1 MVEMKHPEHLL
12 LVDGHSL
19 AYRAF
24 YALPLDNFSTSS
36 GQPTN
41 AVFGFTSMLINAIKD
56 EKPTHLAIAFD
67 VSRETFRREM
77 FAEYKANRAKSPDE
91 FRSQLPLITEVI
103 EAMQIPGIQ
112 VKGYEADDIIATLAK
127 QGEKKGMRVS
137 ILTGDRDSYQ
147 LVNESI
153 TVLYARKGVS
163 DIARMTPAAVLEKYD
178 LTPEQYPDFAALRGD
193 PSDNLPSVPSVGEKT
208 AVKWIK
214 EYGNLD
220 ELIKHANEI
229 SGKVGESL
237 RANIEQVKLNRK
249 MTELVKDV
257 SLDVGVDQLVV
268 KKLDIDLVNKVFTA
282 LEFKSLR
289 ERLIGNAS
297 VSKDSSKKPKQSSFK
312 VQKYNSGGLGKWLEE
327 DTNELIALD
336 VQFESF
342 AAEFKEVAWGI
353 ARSSDGIAF
362 SQDELSQDELA
373 KLKKFLSNK
382 ETKKVVHGAKDF
394 YKICSHLNIEFQGL
408 ISDTEISSYLV
419 NPGLRSYELED
430 VAMRVLGFVPDLAN
444 ENDGQLALG
453 EESVNVDSLATRA
466 NAILSLN
473 AALEPQIEERKLS
486 GLLNDLELPLIE
498 VLAEMELTGIAVD
511 LKKLNNLSDEF
522 EKLAKGYEKDAFKI
536 VGHEFNMAS
545 PKQLQTV
552 LFDERKLPKTKKTK
566 TGFTT
571 DAEAL
576 TDLFA
581 KTKDPVLSSILSWR
595 DITKLKQT
603 VASLIPLAE
612 KDGRIHTT
620 FNQTVTST
628 GRLSSTEPNMQNI
641 PIRTDQGKRIRDCFI
656 SGKEYECLLTA
667 DYSQIEMRIMAH
679 LSKDPGLIEAFKS
692 GEDLHTT
699 SASLV
704 FGVKPNE
711 VDAELRRQIK
721 AISYGLAY
729 GMGAYGLSQSLDIE
743 VAAAQKLMDE
753 YFKRFGGVRDYLARV
768 VEEARKVGFTE
779 TIMGRRRYFPDLTN
793 PDRQRRE
800 MAERMALNAPIQ
812 GSAAD
817 IVKKAML
824 NADSMLKKEKLKS
837 RLLLQVHDELVF
849 EVAKGEKDQVEKLAR
864 IAMADAAPLLV
875 PLDVSIGVGSSWDE
889 AAH

>member
-147 LVNESI
+147 LVNDSI

-163 DIARMTPAAVLEKYD
+163 DIARMTPAAVLEKYE

-257 SLDVGVDQLVV
+257 SLDVGVDQLAV
-268 KKLDIDLVNKVFTA
+268 KELDIDLVNKVFTA

-312 VQKYNSGGLGKWLEE
+312 VQKYNSGGLGKWLEA
-327 DTNELIALD
+327 DTKELIALD

-362 SQDELSQDELA
+362 SQDELSQDDLTQ
-373 KLKKFLSNK
+373 LKKFLSNK

-453 EESVNVDSLATRA
+453 EESVSVDSLATRA

-486 GLLNDLELPLIE
+486 GLLNNLELPLIE

-522 EKLAKGYEKDAFKI
+522 EKLARGYEKDAFKI

-824 NADSMLKKEKLKS
+824 NADAMLKKEKLKS

-849 EVAKGEKDQVEKLAR
+849 EVAKGERDQVEKLAR

>member
-1 MVEMKHPEHLL
+1 MKRPEHLL

-24 YALPLDNFSTSS
+24 YALPLDNFATSS

-41 AVFGFTSMLINAIKD
+41 AVFGFTSMLINALKD

-67 VSRETFRREM
+67 VSRETFRKEM

-91 FRSQLPLITEVI
+91 FRSQLPLINNVI
-103 EAMQIPGIQ
+103 EALQITGIG
-112 VKGYEADDIIATLAK
+112 VKGFEADDVIATLAK

-137 ILTGDRDSYQ
+137 ILTGDRDAYQ
-147 LVNESI
+147 LVNDSI

-163 DIARMTPAAVLEKYD
+163 DIARMTPSAVFEKYE
-178 LTPEQYPDFAALRGD
+178 LTPQQYPDFAALRGD

-208 AVKWIK
+208 AIKWIK
-214 EYGNLD
+214 QYGNLE
-220 ELIKHANEI
+220 ELINHASEI
-229 SGKVGESL
+229 TGKVGDAL
-237 RANIEQVKLNRK
+237 RANLDQVKLNRK

-257 SLDVGVDQLVV
+257 SLELSVEDLSVREPDT
-268 KKLDIDLVNKVFTA
+268 DLVNKVFTD

-289 ERLIGNAS
+289 ERLGISNS
-297 VSKDSSKKPKQSSFK
+297 ESTKDSKKNNQSNFK
-312 VQKYNSGGLGKWLEE
+312 IEKYKKSSLLEWLEKHAE
-327 DTNELIALD
+327 KTLALD
-336 VQFESF
+336 IQYEGDVHGFTNI
-342 AAEFKEVAWGI
+342 AWGI
-353 ARSSDGIAF
+353 SDQDSGIAF
-362 SQDELSQDELA
+362 NEDDLSGDEKKALDEY
-373 KLKKFLSNK
+373 LKDN
-382 ETKKVVHGAKDF
+382 TKQKIVHGAKDF
-394 YKICSHLNIEFQGL
+394 YQICNKRNINFEGL
-408 ISDTEISSYLV
+408 FSDTEISAYLV

-430 VAMRVLGFVPDLAN
+430 VVMRVLGFVAENTN
-444 ENDGQLALG
+444 ENEGQLTLG
-453 EESVNVDSLATRA
+453 QDSLNVDALASRA
-466 NAILSLN
+466 NSIYQLHISLD
-473 AALEPQIEERKLS
+473 PQIKERNLEKL
-486 GLLNDLELPLIE
+486 LRELELPLIE
-498 VLAEMELTGIAVD
+498 VIAQMEIVGIAVD
-511 LKKLNNLSDEF
+511 LAKLNKLATEF
-522 EKLAKGYEKDAFKI
+522 EKIANTHEKEAFKI
-536 VGHEFNMAS
+536 VGHEFNMGS

-552 LFDERKLPKTKKTK
+552 LFDERNLPKTKKTK

-576 TDLFA
+576 NELFA

-603 VASLIPLAE
+603 VVSLIPLAA
-612 KDGRIHTT
+612 KDERIHTT

-656 SGKEYECLLTA
+656 SGKNYECLLTA

-679 LSKDPGLIEAFKS
+679 LSNDPGLIQAFKS

-743 VAAAQKLMDE
+743 VNAAQKLMDE
-753 YFKRFGGVRDYLARV
+753 YFKRFGGVRDYLAEV
-768 VEEARKVGFTE
+768 VEQARKLGYTE
-779 TIMGRRRYFPDLTN
+779 TIMGRRRYFPELTST
-793 PDRQRRE
+793 DRQRRE

-817 IVKKAML
+817 IVKQAML
-824 NADSMLKKEKLKS
+824 NADKLLKKENLNS

-849 EVAKGEKDQVEKLAR
+849 EVAQGEKDKVEKIAR
-864 IAMADAAPLLV
+864 QAMAEAAALKV

>member
-1 MVEMKHPEHLL
+1 MVDMKHPEHLL

-147 LVNESI
+147 LVNDSI

-163 DIARMTPAAVLEKYD
+163 DIARMTPAAVLEKYE

-257 SLDVGVDQLVV
+257 SLDVGVEQLVV
-268 KKLDIDLVNKVFTA
+268 KELDIDLVNKVFTA

-312 VQKYNSGGLGKWLEE
+312 VQKNNSGGLGKWLEE

-362 SQDELSQDELA
+362 SQDELSQDELTQ
-373 KLKKFLSNK
+373 LKKFLSNK

-453 EESVNVDSLATRA
+453 EESVSVDSLATRA

-511 LKKLNNLSDEF
+511 LIKLNNLSDEF

-824 NADSMLKKEKLKS
+824 NADAMLKKEKLKS

>member
-1 MVEMKHPEHLL
+1 MVDMKHPEHLL

-91 FRSQLPLITEVI
+91 FRSQLPLITDVI

-137 ILTGDRDSYQ
+137 ILTGDRDAYQ
-147 LVNESI
+147 LVNNSI

-163 DIARMTPAAVLEKYD
+163 DIARMTPAAVLEKYE

-220 ELIKHANEI
+220 ELNKHSNEI
-229 SGKVGESL
+229 SDKVGESL

-249 MTELVKDV
+249 MTELVKNV
-257 SLDVGVDQLVV
+257 SLEIGVDQLVV
-268 KKLDIDLVNKVFTA
+268 KELDIDLVNKVFTA

-289 ERLIGNAS
+289 ERLIGNSS
-297 VSKDSSKKPKQSSFK
+297 VSKESSKKPKQGSFK
-312 VQKYNSGGLGKWLEE
+312 VQKYHSGGLRKWLEE
-327 DTNELIALD
+327 DSQELIAID
-336 VQFESF
+336 IQFENF
-342 AAEFKEVAWGI
+342 GAEFREVAWGL
-353 ARSSDGIAF
+353 AKSSEGIAF
-362 SQDELSQDELA
+362 AQGELSQEDLHQ
-373 KLKKFLSNK
+373 LKSFLSNK
-382 ETKKVVHGAKDF
+382 EIKKVIHAAKDL
-394 YKICSHLNIEFQGL
+394 YKICSHLGVEFQGL

-430 VAMRVLGFVPDLAN
+430 VAMRVLGFVPELAN
-444 ENDGQLALG
+444 ETDGQLALG
-453 EESVNVDSLATRA
+453 EESVNVDILATRA
-466 NAILSLN
+466 NVILSLN
-473 AALEPQIEERKLS
+473 AALVPQIEERKLS
-486 GLLNDLELPLIE
+486 DLLNELELPLII
-498 VLAEMELTGIAVD
+498 VLAEMEITGIAID

-522 EKLAKGYEKDAFKI
+522 EKLAKGYEKEAFKI

-581 KTKDPVLSSILSWR
+581 RTKDPVLSSILSWR

-603 VASLIPLAE
+603 AASLIPLAE
-612 KDGRIHTT
+612 QDGRIHTT

-729 GMGAYGLSQSLDIE
+729 GMGSYGLSQSLDIE

-824 NADSMLKKEKLKS
+824 NADAMLKKEKLKS

-849 EVAKGEKDQVEKLAR
+849 EVAKGEKEQVQKLAKM
-864 IAMADAAPLLV
+864 AMADAASLLV

>member
-1 MVEMKHPEHLL
+1 MKRPEHLL

-24 YALPLDNFSTSS
+24 YALPLDNFATSS

-41 AVFGFTSMLINAIKD
+41 AVFGFTSMLINALKD

-67 VSRETFRREM
+67 VSRETFRKEM

-91 FRSQLPLITEVI
+91 FRSQLPLINNVI
-103 EAMQIPGIQ
+103 EALQITGIG
-112 VKGYEADDIIATLAK
+112 VKGFEADDVIATLAK

-137 ILTGDRDSYQ
+137 ILTGDRDAYQ
-147 LVNESI
+147 LVNDSI

-163 DIARMTPAAVLEKYD
+163 DIARMTPSAVFEKYE
-178 LTPEQYPDFAALRGD
+178 LTPQQYPDFAALRGD

-208 AVKWIK
+208 AIKWIK
-214 EYGNLD
+214 QYGNLD
-220 ELIKHANEI
+220 ELIKHASEI
-229 SGKVGESL
+229 TGKVGDAL
-237 RANIEQVKLNRK
+237 RANLDQVKLNRK

-257 SLDVGVDQLVV
+257 SLDISVEDLGVREPNT
-268 KKLDIDLVNKVFTA
+268 DLVNKVFTD

-289 ERLIGNAS
+289 ERLGISNSESAKDTKK
-297 VSKDSSKKPKQSSFK
+297 SKQNNFKIEKHTKSSLIEWLKKHDEKP
-312 VQKYNSGGLGKWLEE
+312 L
-327 DTNELIALD
+327 ALD
-336 VQFESF
+336 IQFEGNVHGF
-342 AAEFKEVAWGI
+342 ANIAWGI
-353 ARSSDGIAF
+353 SDQDSGIAF
-362 SQDELSQDELA
+362 SEEDLSSDELKVLDN
-373 KLKKFLSNK
+373 FLGDL
-382 ETKKVVHGAKDF
+382 TKQKIVHGAKDF
-394 YKICSHLNIEFQGL
+394 YQICHKKNINFEGL
-408 ISDTEISSYLV
+408 LSDTEISAYLV

-430 VAMRVLGFVPDLAN
+430 VVMRVLGFVAENAN
-444 ENDGQLALG
+444 ENDGQLTLGQESLNVEALA
-453 EESVNVDSLATRA
+453 SRA
-466 NAILSLN
+466 NSIYQLHL
-473 AALEPQIEERKLS
+473 ALDSQIKERNLAKL
-486 GLLNDLELPLIE
+486 LRELELPLIK
-498 VLAEMELTGIAVD
+498 VLAHMELIGIAVD
-511 LKKLNNLSDEF
+511 LAKLNNLANEF
-522 EKLAKGYEKDAFKI
+522 EKIATSHEKEAFKI
-536 VGHEFNMAS
+536 VGHEFNMGS
-545 PKQLQTV
+545 PKQLQAV

-571 DAEAL
+571 DAEGL
-576 TDLFA
+576 TELFA

-603 VASLIPLAE
+603 VVSLIPLAA
-612 KDGRIHTT
+612 KDERIHTT

-656 SGKEYECLLTA
+656 SGKDYECLLTA

-679 LSKDPGLIEAFKS
+679 LSNDPGLIQAFKS

-743 VAAAQKLMDE
+743 VNAAQKLMDE
-753 YFKRFGGVRDYLARV
+753 YFKRFGGVRDYLAEV
-768 VEEARKVGFTE
+768 VEQARKLGYTE
-779 TIMGRRRYFPDLTN
+779 TIMGRRRYFPELTST
-793 PDRQRRE
+793 DRQRRE

-824 NADSMLKKEKLKS
+824 NADKLLKKENLNS

-849 EVAKGEKDQVEKLAR
+849 EVAQGEKDKVEKIAR
-864 IAMADAAPLLV
+864 QAMAEAAALKV

>member
-24 YALPLDNFSTSS
+24 YALPLDNFATSA

-67 VSRETFRREM
+67 VSRETFRKEM
-77 FAEYKANRAKSPDE
+77 FADYKANRAKSPDE

-103 EAMQIPGIQ
+103 KAMQIPGIQ
-112 VKGYEADDIIATLAK
+112 VKGFEADDIIATLAK

-147 LVNESI
+147 LVNDSI

-163 DIARMTPAAVLEKYD
+163 DIARMTPQAVLDKYE

-208 AVKWIK
+208 AVKWIR

-229 SGKVGESL
+229 SGKVGEAL
-237 RANIEQVKLNRK
+237 RANIDQVKLNRK

-257 SLDVGVDQLVV
+257 SLEITIDQLAV
-268 KKLDIDLVNKVFTA
+268 KSPNVDEVNKIFTE

-289 ERLIGNAS
+289 ERLLGNSITAKES
-297 VSKDSSKKPKQSSFK
+297 AKRSTSKSFVVTSYKPDELKKWITTH
-312 VQKYNSGGLGKWLEE
+312 SGEA
-327 DTNELIALD
+327 IAME
-336 VQFESF
+336 VQFEGF
-342 AAEFKEVAWGI
+342 AQNISSLAWGL
-353 ARSSDGIAF
+353 ANSNSGIAF
-362 SQDELSQDELA
+362 SDEELSTEDTKALKELLTDN
-373 KLKKFLSNK
+373 KIKKI
-382 ETKKVVHGAKDF
+382 VHNAKDF
-394 YKICSHLNIEFQGL
+394 YQISLSKKLEFYGL
-408 ISDTEISSYLV
+408 LSDTEISAYLV

-430 VAMRVLGFVPDLAN
+430 VAMRVLGFVPELAN

-453 EESVNVDSLATRA
+453 EESLNVESLANRA
-466 NAILSLN
+466 NAIYQLHY
-473 AALEPQIEERKLS
+473 ALMPQIEEKNLTK
-486 GLLNDLELPLIE
+486 LLNELELPLVK
-498 VLAEMELTGIAVD
+498 VLAEMEIVGIAVD
-511 LKKLNNLSDEF
+511 MKKLNNLSLEF
-522 EKLAKGYEKDAFKI
+522 EKLANGYEKDAFKI
-536 VGHEFNMAS
+536 VGHEFNMGS

-571 DAEAL
+571 DADAL

-581 KTKDPVLSSILSWR
+581 QTKDPVLSSILSWR

-603 VASLIPLAE
+603 VVSLIPLAA
-612 KDGRIHTT
+612 KDNRIHTT

-656 SGKEYECLLTA
+656 SAKDYECLLTA

-699 SASLV
+699 SAALV

-743 VAAAQKLMDE
+743 VGAAQKLMDE
-753 YFKRFGGVRDYLARV
+753 YFKRFGGVRDYLANV
-768 VEEARKVGFTE
+768 VEVARKLGYTE

-824 NADSMLKKEKLKS
+824 NADSLLKSEKLKS

-864 IAMADAAPLLV
+864 EAMAKAAPLLV

>member
-1 MVEMKHPEHLL
+1 MVDMKHPEHLL

-147 LVNESI
+147 LVNDSI
-153 TVLYARKGVS
+153 TILYARKGVS
-163 DIARMTPAAVLEKYD
+163 DIARMTPAAVLEKYE

-257 SLDVGVDQLVV
+257 SLDVGVEQLVV
-268 KKLDIDLVNKVFTA
+268 KELDIDLVNKVFTA

-362 SQDELSQDELA
+362 SQDELSQDELTQ
-373 KLKKFLSNK
+373 LKKFLSNK

-430 VAMRVLGFVPDLAN
+430 VAMRVLGFFPDLAN

-466 NAILSLN
+466 NAIL
-473 AALEPQIEERKLS
+473 
-486 GLLNDLELPLIE
+486 
-498 VLAEMELTGIAVD
+498 T
-511 LKKLNNLSDEF
+511 
-522 EKLAKGYEKDAFKI
+522 
-536 VGHEFNMAS
+536 
-545 PKQLQTV
+545 
-552 LFDERKLPKTKKTK
+552 
-566 TGFTT
+566 
-571 DAEAL
+571 
-576 TDLFA
+576 
-581 KTKDPVLSSILSWR
+581 SS
-595 DITKLKQT
+595 
-603 VASLIPLAE
+603 
-612 KDGRIHTT
+612 
-620 FNQTVTST
+620 N
-628 GRLSSTEPNMQNI
+628 
-641 PIRTDQGKRIRDCFI
+641 
-656 SGKEYECLLTA
+656 
-667 DYSQIEMRIMAH
+667 
-679 LSKDPGLIEAFKS
+679 
-692 GEDLHTT
+692 
-699 SASLV
+699 
-704 FGVKPNE
+704 
-711 VDAELRRQIK
+711 
-721 AISYGLAY
+721 
-729 GMGAYGLSQSLDIE
+729 
-743 VAAAQKLMDE
+743 
-753 YFKRFGGVRDYLARV
+753 
-768 VEEARKVGFTE
+768 
-779 TIMGRRRYFPDLTN
+779 
-793 PDRQRRE
+793 
-800 MAERMALNAPIQ
+800 
-812 GSAAD
+812 
-817 IVKKAML
+817 
-824 NADSMLKKEKLKS
+824 
-837 RLLLQVHDELVF
+837 
-849 EVAKGEKDQVEKLAR
+849 
-864 IAMADAAPLLV
+864 
-875 PLDVSIGVGSSWDE
+875 
-889 AAH
+889 

>member
-1 MVEMKHPEHLL
+1 
-12 LVDGHSL
+12 
-19 AYRAF
+19 
-24 YALPLDNFSTSS
+24 
-36 GQPTN
+36 
-41 AVFGFTSMLINAIKD
+41 MLINAIKD

-147 LVNESI
+147 LVNDSI

-163 DIARMTPAAVLEKYD
+163 DIARMTPAAVLEKYE

-257 SLDVGVDQLVV
+257 SLDVGVEQLVV
-268 KKLDIDLVNKVFTA
+268 KELDIDLVNKVFTA

-312 VQKYNSGGLGKWLEE
+312 VQKYNSGGLGKWLEA
-327 DTNELIALD
+327 DTKELIALD

-362 SQDELSQDELA
+362 SQDELSQDDLTQ
-373 KLKKFLSNK
+373 LKKFLSNK

-824 NADSMLKKEKLKS
+824 NADAMLKKEKLKS

>member
-147 LVNESI
+147 LVNDSI

-163 DIARMTPAAVLEKYD
+163 DIARMTPAAVLEKYE

-257 SLDVGVDQLVV
+257 SLDVGVEQLVV
-268 KKLDIDLVNKVFTA
+268 KELDIDLVNKVFTA

-312 VQKYNSGGLGKWLEE
+312 VQKNNSGGLGKWLEE

-362 SQDELSQDELA
+362 SQDELSQDELTQ
-373 KLKKFLSNK
+373 LKKFLSNK

-824 NADSMLKKEKLKS
+824 NADAMLKKEKLKS

>member
-163 DIARMTPAAVLEKYD
+163 DIARMTPAAVLEKYE

-257 SLDVGVDQLVV
+257 SLDVGVDQLAV
-268 KKLDIDLVNKVFTA
+268 KELDIDLVNKVFTA

-312 VQKYNSGGLGKWLEE
+312 VQKYNSGGLGKWLEA
-327 DTNELIALD
+327 DTKELIALD

-362 SQDELSQDELA
+362 SQDELSQDDLTQ
-373 KLKKFLSNK
+373 LKKFLSNK

-486 GLLNDLELPLIE
+486 GLLNNLELPLIE

-522 EKLAKGYEKDAFKI
+522 EKLARGYEKDAFKI

-824 NADSMLKKEKLKS
+824 NADAMLKKEKLKS

>member
-1 MVEMKHPEHLL
+1 MKRPEHLL

-24 YALPLDNFSTSS
+24 YALPVDNFATSS

-56 EKPTHLAIAFD
+56 EKPTHLAICFD
-67 VSRETFRREM
+67 VSRETFRKEM
-77 FAEYKANRAKSPDE
+77 FPDYKANRAKSPDE
-91 FRSQLPLITEVI
+91 FRSQLPLINDVI
-103 EAMQIPGIQ
+103 AAMQIPGVQ
-112 VKGYEADDIIATLAK
+112 VKGFEADDVIATLAK

-147 LVNESI
+147 LVNEAI

-163 DIARMTPAAVLEKYD
+163 DIARMTPAAVLEKYEI
-178 LTPEQYPDFAALRGD
+178 TPLQYPDFAALRGD

-208 AVKWIK
+208 AIKWIK
-214 EYGNLD
+214 EYGSLV
-220 ELIKHANEI
+220 ELINHAEDI
-229 SGKVGESL
+229 AGKVGEAL
-237 RANIEQVKLNRK
+237 RANLDQVKLNRK
-249 MTELVKDV
+249 MTELIKDV
-257 SLDVGVDQLVV
+257 TLEITVDQLAV
-268 KKLDIDLVNKVFTA
+268 KIPDIDLVNKVFTE
-282 LEFKSLR
+282 LEFKSLK
-289 ERLIGNAS
+289 ERLLGTAAI
-297 VSKDSSKKPKQSSFK
+297 SKDNSKKKIDSKFESI
-312 VQKYNSGGLGKWLEE
+312 KYSKSAFIEWLGKNQK
-327 DTNELIALD
+327 DPIALD
-336 VQFESF
+336 VQFEGDIHSF
-342 AAEFKEVAWGI
+342 FNIAWGL
-353 ARSSDGIAF
+353 SNETSGIAF
-362 SQDELSQDELA
+362 SDSDLSGEEKDIFN
-373 KLKKFLSNK
+373 KFLADSK
-382 ETKKVVHGAKDF
+382 SEKIVHSGKVF
-394 YKICSHLNIEFQGL
+394 YQISTMKNIEMKGL
-408 ISDTEISSYLV
+408 IADTEISAYLV

-430 VAMRVLGFVPDLAN
+430 VAMRVLGFVPELAN
-444 ENDGQLALG
+444 GNDGQMVLG
-453 EESVNVDSLATRA
+453 DETLNVASLASRA
-466 NAILSLN
+466 NVIFQLHKVLT
-473 AALEPQIEERKLS
+473 PQIIERNLEKL
-486 GLLNDLELPLIE
+486 LLNLEMPLVK
-498 VLAEMELTGIAVD
+498 VLANMETVGIAVD
-511 LKKLNNLSDEF
+511 MKKLNNLSSEF
-522 EKLAKGYEKDAFKI
+522 EKLAKGFEKEAFKI
-536 VGHEFNMAS
+536 VGHEFNMGS
-545 PKQLQTV
+545 PKQLQVV

-566 TGFTT
+566 TGYTT
-571 DAEAL
+571 DAEGL
-576 TDLFA
+576 TELFA

-603 VASLIPLAE
+603 VVSLIPLAA
-612 KDGRIHTT
+612 KDERIHTT

-656 SGKEYECLLTA
+656 SGKDYECLLTA

-679 LSKDPGLIEAFKS
+679 LSKDPGLIQAFKS

-704 FGVKPNE
+704 FGVKPTE

-743 VAAAQKLMDE
+743 VGAAQKLMDE
-753 YFKRFGGVRDYLARV
+753 YFKRFGGVRDYLAEV
-768 VEEARKVGFTE
+768 VEVARKLGYTE

-824 NADSMLKKEKLKS
+824 NADELLQKSKLKS

-849 EVAKGEKDQVEKLAR
+849 EVASGEKDEIEKLAR
-864 IAMADAAPLLV
+864 VAMADAAPLLV

>member
-147 LVNESI
+147 LVNDSI

-163 DIARMTPAAVLEKYD
+163 DIARMTPAAVLEKYE

-257 SLDVGVDQLVV
+257 SLDVGVDQLAV
-268 KKLDIDLVNKVFTA
+268 KELDIDLVNKVFTA

-362 SQDELSQDELA
+362 SQDELSQDDLTQ
-373 KLKKFLSNK
+373 LKKFLSNK

-824 NADSMLKKEKLKS
+824 NADAMLKKEKLKS

>member
-147 LVNESI
+147 LVNDSI

-163 DIARMTPAAVLEKYD
+163 DIARMTPAAVLEKYE

-257 SLDVGVDQLVV
+257 SLDVGVEQLVV
-268 KKLDIDLVNKVFTA
+268 KELDIDLVNKVFTA

-353 ARSSDGIAF
+353 ARSNDGIAF
-362 SQDELSQDELA
+362 SQDELSQDDLTQ
-373 KLKKFLSNK
+373 LKKFLSNK

-453 EESVNVDSLATRA
+453 EESVSVDSLATRA

-824 NADSMLKKEKLKS
+824 NADAMLKKEKLKS

>member
-1 MVEMKHPEHLL
+1 MVDMKHPEHLL

-24 YALPLDNFSTSS
+24 YALPLDNFSTST

-147 LVNESI
+147 LVNDSI

-163 DIARMTPAAVLEKYD
+163 DIARMTPAAVLEKYE

-257 SLDVGVDQLVV
+257 SLDVGVEQLVV
-268 KKLDIDLVNKVFTA
+268 KELDIDLVNKVFTA

-362 SQDELSQDELA
+362 SQDELSQDELTQ
-373 KLKKFLSNK
+373 LKKFLSNK

-486 GLLNDLELPLIE
+486 GLLNNLELPLIE

-824 NADSMLKKEKLKS
+824 NADAMLKKEKLKS

-849 EVAKGEKDQVEKLAR
+849 EVAKGERDQVEKLAR

>member
-1 MVEMKHPEHLL
+1 MVDMKHPEHLL

-163 DIARMTPAAVLEKYD
+163 DIAHMTPAAVLEKYE

-208 AVKWIK
+208 AVKWIR

-257 SLDVGVDQLVV
+257 SLDVGVDQLAV
-268 KKLDIDLVNKVFTA
+268 KELDIDLVNKVFTA

-312 VQKYNSGGLGKWLEE
+312 VQKYNSGGLGKWLEA
-327 DTNELIALD
+327 DTKELIALD

-362 SQDELSQDELA
+362 SQDELSQDDLTQ
-373 KLKKFLSNK
+373 LKKFLSNK

-511 LKKLNNLSDEF
+511 LIKLNNLSDEF

-824 NADSMLKKEKLKS
+824 NADAMLKKEKLKS

-849 EVAKGEKDQVEKLAR
+849 EVAKGERDQVEKLVK

>member
-24 YALPLDNFSTSS
+24 YALPLDNFSTST

-147 LVNESI
+147 LVNDSI

-163 DIARMTPAAVLEKYD
+163 DIARMTPAAVLEKYE

-257 SLDVGVDQLVV
+257 SLDVGVEQLVV
-268 KKLDIDLVNKVFTA
+268 KELDIDLVNKVFTA

-362 SQDELSQDELA
+362 SQDELSQDELT

-824 NADSMLKKEKLKS
+824 NADAMLKKEKLKS

>member
-24 YALPLDNFSTSS
+24 YALPLDNFSTST

-147 LVNESI
+147 LVNDSI

-163 DIARMTPAAVLEKYD
+163 DIARMTPAAVLEKYE

-257 SLDVGVDQLVV
+257 SLDVGVEQLVV
-268 KKLDIDLVNKVFTA
+268 KELDIDLVNKVFTA

-362 SQDELSQDELA
+362 SQDELSQDELTQ
-373 KLKKFLSNK
+373 LKKFLSNK
-382 ETKKVVHGAKDF
+382 ETKKVVHGAKNF

-453 EESVNVDSLATRA
+453 EESVSVDSLATRA

-824 NADSMLKKEKLKS
+824 NADAMLKKEKLKS

-849 EVAKGEKDQVEKLAR
+849 EVAKGERDQVEKLAR

>member
-1 MVEMKHPEHLL
+1 MKHPEHLL

-163 DIARMTPAAVLEKYD
+163 DIARMTPAAVLEKYE

-257 SLDVGVDQLVV
+257 SLDVGVDQLAV
-268 KKLDIDLVNKVFTA
+268 KELDIDLVNKVFTA

-312 VQKYNSGGLGKWLEE
+312 VQKYNSGGLGKWLEA
-327 DTNELIALD
+327 DTKELIALD

-362 SQDELSQDELA
+362 SQDELSQDDLTQ
-373 KLKKFLSNK
+373 LKKFLSNK

-511 LKKLNNLSDEF
+511 LIKLNNLSDEF

-824 NADSMLKKEKLKS
+824 NADAMLKKEKLKS

>member
-147 LVNESI
+147 LVNDSI

-163 DIARMTPAAVLEKYD
+163 DIARMTPAAVLEKYE

-257 SLDVGVDQLVV
+257 SLDVGVDQLEV
-268 KKLDIDLVNKVFTA
+268 KELDIDLVNKVFTA

-327 DTNELIALD
+327 DTNALIALD
-336 VQFESF
+336 VQFENF
-342 AAEFKEVAWGI
+342 AAEFEEVAWGI

-362 SQDELSQDELA
+362 SQDELSQDDLTQ
-373 KLKKFLSNK
+373 LKKFLSNK

-486 GLLNDLELPLIE
+486 GLLNNLELPLIE
-498 VLAEMELTGIAVD
+498 VLAEMELIGIAVD

-656 SGKEYECLLTA
+656 SGKEHECLLTA

-824 NADSMLKKEKLKS
+824 NADAMLKKEKLKS

>member
-163 DIARMTPAAVLEKYD
+163 DIARMTPAAVLEKYE

-257 SLDVGVDQLVV
+257 SLDVGVEQLVV
-268 KKLDIDLVNKVFTA
+268 KELDIDLVNKVFTA

-327 DTNELIALD
+327 GTNELIALD

-353 ARSSDGIAF
+353 ARSSDGLAF
-362 SQDELSQDELA
+362 SQDELSQDDLTQ
-373 KLKKFLSNK
+373 LKKFLSNK

-486 GLLNDLELPLIE
+486 GLLNNLELPLIE

-824 NADSMLKKEKLKS
+824 NADAMLKKEKLKS

>member
-163 DIARMTPAAVLEKYD
+163 DIARMTPAAVLEKYE

-257 SLDVGVDQLVV
+257 SLDVGVDQLAV
-268 KKLDIDLVNKVFTA
+268 KELDIDLVNKVFTA

-327 DTNELIALD
+327 DTKELIALD

-362 SQDELSQDELA
+362 SQDELSQDDLTQ
-373 KLKKFLSNK
+373 LKKFLSNK

-453 EESVNVDSLATRA
+453 EESVSVDSLATRA

-824 NADSMLKKEKLKS
+824 NADAMLKKEKLKS

>member
-147 LVNESI
+147 LVNDSI

-163 DIARMTPAAVLEKYD
+163 DIARMTPAAVLEKYE

-257 SLDVGVDQLVV
+257 SLDVGVEQLVV
-268 KKLDIDLVNKVFTA
+268 KELDIDLVNKVFTA

-312 VQKYNSGGLGKWLEE
+312 VQKNNSGGLGKWLEE

-362 SQDELSQDELA
+362 SQDELSQDELT

-824 NADSMLKKEKLKS
+824 NADAMLKKEKLKS

>member
-1 MVEMKHPEHLL
+1 
-12 LVDGHSL
+12 
-19 AYRAF
+19 
-24 YALPLDNFSTSS
+24 
-36 GQPTN
+36 
-41 AVFGFTSMLINAIKD
+41 
-56 EKPTHLAIAFD
+56 
-67 VSRETFRREM
+67 
-77 FAEYKANRAKSPDE
+77 
-91 FRSQLPLITEVI
+91 
-103 EAMQIPGIQ
+103 
-112 VKGYEADDIIATLAK
+112 
-127 QGEKKGMRVS
+127 
-137 ILTGDRDSYQ
+137 
-147 LVNESI
+147 
-153 TVLYARKGVS
+153 
-163 DIARMTPAAVLEKYD
+163 VLEKYE

-257 SLDVGVDQLVV
+257 SLDVGVDQLAV
-268 KKLDIDLVNKVFTA
+268 KELDIDLVNKVFTA

-327 DTNELIALD
+327 DTKELIALD

-362 SQDELSQDELA
+362 SQDELSQDDLTQ
-373 KLKKFLSNK
+373 LKKFLSNK

-453 EESVNVDSLATRA
+453 EESVSVDSLATRA

-486 GLLNDLELPLIE
+486 GLLNNLELPLIE

-522 EKLAKGYEKDAFKI
+522 EKLARGYEKDAFKI

-824 NADSMLKKEKLKS
+824 NADAMLKKEKLKS

-849 EVAKGEKDQVEKLAR
+849 EVAKGERDQVEKLAR

>member
-163 DIARMTPAAVLEKYD
+163 DIAHMTPAAVLEKYE

-257 SLDVGVDQLVV
+257 SLDVGVEQLVV
-268 KKLDIDLVNKVFTA
+268 KELDIDLVNKVFTA

-362 SQDELSQDELA
+362 SQDELSQDELTQ
-373 KLKKFLSNK
+373 LKKFLSNK

-704 FGVKPNE
+704 FGVEPNE

-824 NADSMLKKEKLKS
+824 NADAMLKKEKLKS

>member
-1 MVEMKHPEHLL
+1 MVDMKRPEHLL

-147 LVNESI
+147 LVNDSI

-163 DIARMTPAAVLEKYD
+163 DIARMTPAAVLEKYE

-257 SLDVGVDQLVV
+257 SLDVGVDQLAV
-268 KKLDIDLVNKVFTA
+268 KELDIDLVNKVFTA

-327 DTNELIALD
+327 ETNELIALD

-362 SQDELSQDELA
+362 SQDELSKDELNQ
-373 KLKKFLSNK
+373 LKKFLSNK

-408 ISDTEISSYLV
+408 VSDTEISSYLV

-430 VAMRVLGFVPDLAN
+430 VSMRVLGFVPDLAN

-486 GLLNDLELPLIE
+486 GLLNNLELPLIE

-522 EKLAKGYEKDAFKI
+522 EKLAQGYEKDAFKI

-552 LFDERKLPKTKKTK
+552 LFDERKLTKTKKTK

-656 SGKEYECLLTA
+656 SGKEFECLLTA

-824 NADSMLKKEKLKS
+824 NADAMLKKEKLKS

>member
-1 MVEMKHPEHLL
+1 
-12 LVDGHSL
+12 
-19 AYRAF
+19 
-24 YALPLDNFSTSS
+24 
-36 GQPTN
+36 
-41 AVFGFTSMLINAIKD
+41 
-56 EKPTHLAIAFD
+56 
-67 VSRETFRREM
+67 
-77 FAEYKANRAKSPDE
+77 
-91 FRSQLPLITEVI
+91 
-103 EAMQIPGIQ
+103 
-112 VKGYEADDIIATLAK
+112 
-127 QGEKKGMRVS
+127 
-137 ILTGDRDSYQ
+137 
-147 LVNESI
+147 
-153 TVLYARKGVS
+153 
-163 DIARMTPAAVLEKYD
+163 MTPAAVLEKYE

-257 SLDVGVDQLVV
+257 SLDVGVEQLVV
-268 KKLDIDLVNKVFTA
+268 KELDIDLVNKVFTA

-312 VQKYNSGGLGKWLEE
+312 VQKNNSGGLGKWLEE

-362 SQDELSQDELA
+362 SQDELSQDELTQ
-373 KLKKFLSNK
+373 LKKFLSNK

-453 EESVNVDSLATRA
+453 EESVSVDSLATRA

-824 NADSMLKKEKLKS
+824 NADAMLKKEKLKS

>member
-1 MVEMKHPEHLL
+1 MVDMKRPEHLL

-147 LVNESI
+147 LVNDSI

-163 DIARMTPAAVLEKYD
+163 DIARMTPAAVLEKYE

-257 SLDVGVDQLVV
+257 SLDVGVEQLVV
-268 KKLDIDLVNKVFTA
+268 KELDIDLVNKVFTA

-362 SQDELSQDELA
+362 SQDELSQDELT

-473 AALEPQIEERKLS
+473 ASLEPQIEERKLS
-486 GLLNDLELPLIE
+486 GLLNNLELPLIE

-824 NADSMLKKEKLKS
+824 NADAMLKKEKLKS

>member
-1 MVEMKHPEHLL
+1 MVDMKHPEHLL

-147 LVNESI
+147 LVNDSI

-163 DIARMTPAAVLEKYD
+163 DIARMTPAAVLEKYE

-257 SLDVGVDQLVV
+257 SLDVGVDQLAV
-268 KKLDIDLVNKVFTA
+268 KELDIDLVNKVFTA

-362 SQDELSQDELA
+362 SQDELSQDELTQ
-373 KLKKFLSNK
+373 LKKFLSNK

-486 GLLNDLELPLIE
+486 GLLNNLELPLIE

-824 NADSMLKKEKLKS
+824 NADAMLKKEKLKS

-849 EVAKGEKDQVEKLAR
+849 EVAKGERDQVEKLAR

>member
-147 LVNESI
+147 LVNDSI

-163 DIARMTPAAVLEKYD
+163 DIARMTPAAVLEKYE

-257 SLDVGVDQLVV
+257 SLDVGVEQLVV
-268 KKLDIDLVNKVFTA
+268 KELDIDLVNKVFTA

-362 SQDELSQDELA
+362 SQDELSQDELTQ
-373 KLKKFLSNK
+373 LKKFLSNK

-824 NADSMLKKEKLKS
+824 NADAMLKKEKLKS

>member
-1 MVEMKHPEHLL
+1 MVDMKHPEHLL

-147 LVNESI
+147 LVNDSI

-163 DIARMTPAAVLEKYD
+163 DIARMTPAAVLEKYE

-208 AVKWIK
+208 AVKWIR

-257 SLDVGVDQLVV
+257 SLDVGVDQLAV
-268 KKLDIDLVNKVFTA
+268 KELDIDLVNKVFTA

-312 VQKYNSGGLGKWLEE
+312 VQKYNSGGLGKWLEA
-327 DTNELIALD
+327 DTKELIALD

-824 NADSMLKKEKLKS
+824 NADAMLKKEKLKS